1 MMVDHETGRDT
12 EIIEKKH
19 LDYVVNLPQ
28 KTQKLVEQRLTIGR
42 GSWDAL
48 EALLPVDRKE
58 EIEQLRT
65 YEAIHCVDLG
75 YYLRRIKDKNQRD
88 FSNPSTTDTTS

>member
-12 EIIEKKH
+12 EIIEKQH
-19 LDYVVNLPQ
+19 LDYVVNLPP

-48 EALLPVDRKE
+48 EQSLPGDRKD

-75 YYLRRIKDKNQRD
+75 YYLRRIREKDKNSQ
-88 FSNPSTTDTTS
+88 NL